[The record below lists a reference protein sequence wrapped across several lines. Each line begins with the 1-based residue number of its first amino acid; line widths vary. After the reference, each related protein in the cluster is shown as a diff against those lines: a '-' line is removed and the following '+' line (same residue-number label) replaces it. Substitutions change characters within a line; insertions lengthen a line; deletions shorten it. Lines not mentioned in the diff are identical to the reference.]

1 MRQRDSIDLPV
12 LSVAPQN
19 RRAVSQAVSLSLSRF
34 FLEGNNT
41 DVDIL
46 FLDVNDIH
54 RAIREGRGYA
64 SKLGPTDD
72 VYKKLQACDTLQ
84 DTPLPTNDIASTVD
98 EFCRATKGTVAALVL
113 TFANGNVLT
122 VAGSASN
129 YYIFDVV
136 NQIFASVQHPLYDV
150 MEYHN
155 ELGECGAFLAHMWA
169 LKTPAVVMESESEA
183 PPTPVK
189 KAKCDPVPPIA
200 EDSVKEEEDDEPK
213 KKKPRTV
220 RKKPKKE
227 QHEGDV
233 AE

>member
-19 RRAVSQAVSLSLSRF
+19 RRVVSQTVSLSLVRF

-46 FLDVNDIH
+46 FLDVKDVH
-54 RAIREGRGYA
+54 RAIREGRQYA
-64 SKLGPTDD
+64 SKLSANDD
-72 VYKKLQACDTLQ
+72 VYEKLKAHETLQAGVL
-84 DTPLPTNDIASTVD
+84 TNDSIASALD
-98 EFCRATKGTVAALVL
+98 AFCSATKNTVAALVL

-122 VAGSASN
+122 VAGSSSN

-150 MEYHN
+150 MEYHQ
-155 ELGECGAFLAHMWA
+155 ELGESGAFLATSWS
-169 LKTPAVVMESESEA
+169 LKTFVPVESESEA

-189 KAKCDPVPPIA
+189 KQKVL
-200 EDSVKEEEDDEPK
+200 EEEQEEEEEPK
-213 KKKPRTV
+213 KKKTRTN
-220 RKKPKKE
+220 RKKAKTE
-227 QHEGDV
+227 E